1 MDVICKPNCN
11 PIYNFQQNGVSRKML
26 ISQMV
31 RNGKSINYANSQ
43 TASMYKTILSL
54 DYELNKNLLLLLK
67 YKLYMKYVGQVI
79 SCGKYNSQQI
89 YEMIDF
95 ILANLTPEEYKIV
108 YNITDVITTPDVPVI
123 LPITK
128 IFYVVVDINQ
138 SVFIIKN
145 YTGDFMVPNNAYEF
159 NLEDPSN
166 LNTKFCLSQEKTG
179 TPVGGL
185 VYNGTPGTPGANV
198 IFTVPNLITYDLY
211 IFNPLSFAPFSW
223 GYVQPFLAVLQ
234 ANKKYAS
241 YSFIP
246 LSLQQISTLSIYYNQ
261 TLKFAIQNKIDPF
274 ITSSNYNYLLYY
286 GTYYLQVPK
295 IYTLALLNKGQEI
308 AINYVGKIITSTTS
322 EVFGTTNDGIY
333 NFYYDTIVISVY
345 ESFTPISFYSL
356 FYGYLSGQDSIL
368 FDSSAASDA
377 QPAIRTDHLFDSNG
391 VEALYSQTRLYIN
404 YTEGIM
410 QLNTDVNYKTTSN
423 STVYGMYNGT
433 YIFYTSSYIT
443 FLNKGK
449 ENIFVIN
456 GYNGILG
463 PGPDGITNYLF
474 YKGVIQVKVLSDFN
488 QMSLYTLDKEYC
500 GGKYLLTY
508 GSIFDANIPHS
519 YPFNTMYNRSLDDPE
534 PIVYNTF
541 ILLNSTTIDFTGING
556 TSFSNSSTSY
566 NIIQKDAFGRIVFTD
581 MSGLDI
587 TNLSDVYLQGRRIA
601 YSSTT
606 QYKMTTGTYVFFNMS
621 GLFITFMTKN
631 KPVSAVGT
639 NVGSFYTFGTS
650 PNGDRYTFNISDQT
664 TVALLKPI
672 IVTVTGN
679 FGYLSMC
686 TPTGYNGGR
695 HLLRYV

>member
-26 ISQMV
+26 ISKMI
-31 RNGKSINYANSQ
+31 RSGKSINYANSQ
-43 TASMYKTILSL
+43 TESIYKTILSL
-54 DYELNKNLLLLLK
+54 DYVANKNLLLLLK

-79 SCGKYNSQQI
+79 SCGKYNSQKI
-89 YEMIDF
+89 YEMIDY

-108 YNITDVITTPDVPVI
+108 YDIVDAITPDVPDI

-138 SVFIIKN
+138 SIFIIKN

-185 VYNGTPGTPGANV
+185 VYNGTPGTPGANL

-234 ANKKYAS
+234 ATKKYAS

-246 LSLQQISTLSIYYNQ
+246 LSLHQISTLSIYYNQ

-322 EVFGTTNDGIY
+322 EVFSTTNDGIY

-368 FDSSAASDA
+368 FDSSAALDA
-377 QPAIRTDHLFDSNG
+377 QPAIRTDHLFDSKG
-391 VEALYSQTRLYIN
+391 REALYSQTRLYIN
-404 YTEGIM
+404 YTKDIM
-410 QLNTDVNYKTTSN
+410 QLNTDSNYKTTSN
-423 STVYGMYNGT
+423 STIYGMYNGT

-449 ENIFVIN
+449 ENIFVVN

-474 YKGVIQVKVLSDFN
+474 YKHVIQVKVLGNFN
-488 QMSLYTLDKEYC
+488 KMSLYTFDKEYC

-508 GSIFDANIPHS
+508 DSIFDANIPHS
-519 YPFNTMYNRSLDDPE
+519 YPFNDISNTQLIDPD
-534 PIVYNTF
+534 PIVYNT
-541 ILLNSTTIDFTGING
+541 LKDLNSTIIDFTGING
-556 TSFSNSSTSY
+556 TTFNNLRINY
-566 NIIQKDAFGRIVFTD
+566 NIIQKDANGRIVFTD
-581 MSGLDI
+581 MSNLDI
-587 TNLSDVYLQGRRIA
+587 TNLSDVYLQSKRIA
-601 YSSTT
+601 YNSST
-606 QYKMTTGTYVFFNMS
+606 QYKMTNGTYVFFNIS

-631 KPVSAVGT
+631 KPVSALGT
-639 NVGSFYTFGTS
+639 NVGNFYASGTS
-650 PNGDRYTFNISDQT
+650 PNGDRYTFNISDKKPLE
-664 TVALLKPI
+664 LLKPI

-686 TPTGYNGGR
+686 TPTGYNGGK

>member
-1 MDVICKPNCN
+1 MHAICKPNCN
-11 PIYNFQQNGVSRKML
+11 PVYNLQQNGVSRKIL

-31 RNGKSINYANSQ
+31 RNGKSINYSNSQ
-43 TASMYKTILSL
+43 TATIYKTILSL
-54 DYELNKNLLLLLK
+54 DYDANKKLLLLLR
-67 YKLYMKYVGQVI
+67 YTLYMKYLGKLI

-89 YEMIDF
+89 YEMVDY

-108 YNITDVITTPDVPVI
+108 YNIIDEPPPPDADVI

-138 SVFIIKN
+138 SIFIIKN

-159 NLEDPSN
+159 NLEHPSN
-166 LNTKFCLSQEKTG
+166 LNTKFCLSQEKTAI
-179 TPVGGL
+179 PVDGL
-185 VYNGTPGTPGANV
+185 VYNGIPGTSGANL

-223 GYVQPFLAVLQ
+223 GYANPFLAVLQ
-234 ANKKYAS
+234 AKKKYS
-241 YSFIP
+241 SFSFLP
-246 LSLQQISTLSIYYNQ
+246 LSLQQQCSLSIYYNQ
-261 TLKFAIQNKIDPF
+261 SLKFCIQNTIIPF

-308 AINYVGKIITSTTS
+308 GISYVGKIITSTTS

-391 VEALYSQTRLYIN
+391 VEALYSQSRLYIDFTKN
-404 YTEGIM
+404 IM
-410 QLNTDVNYKTTSN
+410 KLNTDLNYNTTS
-423 STVYGMYNGT
+423 SATKYGMYNGT
-433 YIFYTSSYIT
+433 YVFYTSKYIT

-456 GYNGILG
+456 GINSVSG

-474 YKGVIQVKVLSDFN
+474 YKGVIQIRVLGDFYK
-488 QMSLYTLDKEYC
+488 MSLYTFDKGYC
-500 GGKYLLTY
+500 GGLYLLEY
-508 GSIFDANIPHS
+508 DSIFNANIPHS
-519 YPFNTMYNRSLDDPE
+519 YAFNNISNTTLSDP
-534 PIVYNTF
+534 PLIVYNITKE
-541 ILLNSTTIDFTGING
+541 LNPTTIDFRGING
-556 TSFSNSSTSY
+556 TTYNNLPINY
-566 NIIQKDAFGRIVFTD
+566 NIIQKDTSGRIVFTD
-581 MSGLDI
+581 MSNIDI
-587 TNLSDVYLQGRRIA
+587 LNLISDYSQHKIP
-601 YSSTT
+601 YNSST
-606 QYKMTTGTYVFFNMS
+606 QYTMTKGTYVFFNMTGS
-621 GLFITFMTKN
+621 FIAFMTKN
-631 KPVSAVGT
+631 KPVSASGT
-639 NVGSFYTFGTS
+639 NVGSFYTSGTS
-650 PNGDRYTFNISDQT
+650 PNGDKYTFNISDKSL
-664 TVALLKPI
+664 VALLKPI
-672 IVTVTGN
+672 IVTVRDN

-686 TPTGYNGGR
+686 TLNGYNGGQN
-695 HLLRYV
+695 LITYV